1 MPKFEIKTI
10 TVKDLE
16 QVKKTEVYEFSK
28 VYSDSIAHYKFWYD
42 DNAQGWHFIRS
53 ISGEGYP
60 EHSEFFMPEELMDTI
75 VRDTAKKR
83 LKE

>member
-1 MPKFEIKTI
+1 MSKLEIKTV
-10 TVKDLE
+10 TFLE

-28 VYSDSIAHYKFWYD
+28 VYSGGIAHYRFWYD
-42 DNAQGWHFIRS
+42 DNSCGWHFIRS
-53 ISGEGYP
+53 IPGDHP
-60 EHSEFFMPEELMDTI
+60 ENSEFFMPDELMDTI